1 MEDLEMAK
9 SKGRELP
16 PPPEH
21 LSDFSK
27 GLWKKVMTHWFSE
40 GRLIMLEQALI
51 SLDRANQA
59 REVIDRDGLVAVTT
73 RTGVSHLHPA
83 AKLERESRQLF
94 MKVWKA
100 IGLHWN
106 SGIDKR

>member
-1 MEDLEMAK
+1 MTG

-21 LSDFSK
+21 LSDLSR
-27 GLWKKVMTHWFSE
+27 GLWKKVVTRRFSE

-51 SLDRANQA
+51 SLDRADQA
-59 REVIDRDGLVAVTT
+59 REVIDREGLVSVTT

-83 AKLERESRQLF
+83 AKLERENRQLF
-94 MKVWKA
+94 MKAWKG

-106 SGIDKR
+106 SGIDGR